1 MWMAQI
7 AGQRVQK
14 NKARGKDKD
23 HGSGGIS
30 LQGGQKSPHGRLCQ
44 KKENEKKKKGVAE
57 EAGTGS
63 REVTEELFMQSL
75 V

>member
-7 AGQRVQK
+7 AGQRIQK

-23 HGSGGIS
+23 HRSGGIS
-30 LQGGQKSPHGRLCQ
+30 LQGGKKSPHGRLRQ
-44 KKENEKKKKGVAE
+44 KKENEKKGGVAE